1 MNWLAAMADSPDG
14 EGCEPPST
22 VAANDIER
30 DTCGKA
36 DRCGAEVTEIFARS
50 RGNRNRSPARNRSKT
65 TPSGHPPMT
74 TIIPGTRDFPK

>member
-50 RGNRNRSPARNRSKT
+50 RGNRNRSAAQSIENDIERTSSNDDDHHWNP
-65 TPSGHPPMT
+65 
-74 TIIPGTRDFPK
+74 